1 MIVMFDLPVKTK
13 AQRSAATRY
22 RNELLDFGFD
32 RVQLS
37 VYGMYFP
44 NAARSQSVLNDVRAA
59 IPPGGAVRVLR
70 LSDAVWGSMK
80 RYEGER
86 EQQPEPKREQL
97 LLFD

>member
-13 AQRSAATRY
+13 AQRAAATRF
-22 RNELLDFGFD
+22 RNEILDLGFD

-44 NAARSQSVLNDVRAA
+44 NAARSQSVLNAVCAA

-80 RYEGER
+80 RFEGTQAE
-86 EQQPEPKREQL
+86 QPEPAREQL